1 MSIKNQ
7 APQQTA
13 NPQVLYP
20 MQEQEDEINLADLA
34 RAIWKTRKIWFVTMV
49 IVSLLFWG
57 IWAAK
62 YLLNPAPLSYSLPIT
77 FTFPGIEQGN
87 YPNGSPFLR
96 SDLITPSIIKT
107 VYDRNKLIQYKLT
120 LDDFYPMIRTTP
132 YALDQSLVQQKYQLL
147 LANKKI
153 TAQEIDDIRKRQKEE
168 MEQSALRGARI
179 TFTPEGVQI
188 PDNIIANILADIPS
202 TWARKAINERGV
214 LKLDLELIGESIFQ
228 QEILD
233 RLDYMISF
241 DYLNEKIELI
251 EKNIIIL
258 KQQPNGL
265 TARDPESN
273 LTLPELQLRLN
284 DVKNY
289 QLRLLLSPTHE
300 LGLSKNKNITLH
312 HYHNKLI
319 RLQQEQNELLEKAKL
334 TRRTYQNYMGQQ
346 QNQTAA
352 KSVRQDIPALPN
364 NVTTQLGGTFLDRV
378 MELSDKASDITYRQ
392 DLSRQQQEYEEKSIE
407 ISSVIQETKR
417 NIKSL
422 SEDLKPGKEQEVRSY
437 FYEEI
442 KNGIPSLLTQLRS
455 IAHIVEKMQQK
466 IGVLN
471 QGGNDS
477 LYLLVSEKVGVSGGR
492 LDLAKRQVLIY
503 FVLMMVATIVVILV
517 VLFRNS
523 MLKEKKIPIE

>member
-1 MSIKNQ
+1 MNIKNQ
-7 APQQTA
+7 IPQQTT
-13 NPQVLYP
+13 NPQILYP
-20 MQEQEDEINLADLA
+20 RHEQEDEINLADLA
-34 RAIWKTRKIWFVTMV
+34 RSIWKARTIWFVTMV
-49 IVSLLFWG
+49 VVSLLFWG
-57 IWAAK
+57 IWTAK
-62 YLLNPAPLSYSLPIT
+62 YLFNPAPLSYSLPIT

-107 VYDRNKLIQYKLT
+107 VYDRNNLSQYKLS
-120 LDDFYPMIRTTP
+120 LDGFYPMVRTTP
-132 YALDQSLVQQKYQLL
+132 YALDQALVQQKYQLL

-153 TAQEIDDIRKRQKEE
+153 TAQEIDEIRKRQKEE
-168 MEQSALRGARI
+168 MEQTSLRGARI

-188 PDNIIANILADIPS
+188 PDNIISNILADIPA
-202 TWARKAINERGV
+202 TWARKSINERGV
-214 LKLDLELIGESIFQ
+214 LKLDLDLIGESIFQ

-251 EKNIIIL
+251 EKNIITL

-319 RLQQEQNELLEKAKL
+319 RLQLKQNELLEKAKL

-346 QNQTAA
+346 QNQLVA
-352 KSVRQDIPALPN
+352 KPVRQDITALPT
-364 NVTTQLGGTFLDRV
+364 NVSTQLGSTFLDRV

-392 DLSRQQQEYEEKSIE
+392 SLSQQQQKYEEQAIE
-407 ISSVIQETKR
+407 ISSVIQETNR

-422 SEDLKPGKEQEVRSY
+422 SEDMSSGNMQQEVRSY
-437 FYEEI
+437 FYDEI
-442 KNGIPSLLTQLRS
+442 KKGIPSLLAQLRS
-455 IAHIVEKMQQK
+455 IVQIAGKLQK
-466 IGVLN
+466 QIGVQN
-471 QGGNDS
+471 RGSVNH
-477 LYLLVSEKVGVSGGR
+477 LYISVSEKINVSGGR
-492 LDLAKRQVLIY
+492 KGLAKRQLLIY
-503 FVLMMVATIVVILV
+503 IVLLTAATIVVFLIV
-517 VLFRNS
+517 TIRNS
-523 MLKEKKIPIE
+523 MVDKKEKVS